1 MSAIVAKENA
11 KKSIALLVAEL
22 NNSSFK
28 DRYKL
33 SSKVEREWS
42 FLTAGECIPERKV
55 KCEIQPSADPKDD
68 EELKSIQEKISGIVT
83 ADEKTYEILKELSFS
98 FKITAGDVLPA
109 YTEGFTNV
117 FT

>member
-1 MSAIVAKENA
+1 MSSIVAKENA
-11 KKSIALLVAEL
+11 KKSIALLLEEL

-42 FLTAGECIPERKV
+42 ILTAGECVPERKV
-55 KCEIQPSADPKDD
+55 KCEIQPSSDPKDD
-68 EELKSIQEKISGIVT
+68 EELKSIQEKIKDIAT
-83 ADEKTYEILKELSFS
+83 ADEKTYDILKEISLS
-98 FKITAGDVLPA
+98 FKITVGDVLPD

-117 FT
+117 FS